1 MEEQIGKIS
10 HYFAKI
16 SVGII
21 AVAQDELKVGDQ
33 IHIKGH
39 TSDFFQTIESM
50 QSEHH
55 SITAAKAGDS
65 VGIKVVAP
73 VHEHDV
79 VYKVKPD

>member
-21 AVAQDELKVGDQ
+21 DITQGELKVGDQ

-39 TSDFFQTIESM
+39 TSDFFQAVESM
-50 QSEHH
+50 QSEHKA
-55 SITAAKAGDS
+55 ITTAKVGDS

-73 VHEHDV
+73 VHEHDIV
-79 VYKVKPD
+79 FKVKPD

>member
-21 AVAQDELKVGDQ
+21 EVVKGELKVGDK

-39 TSDFFQTIESM
+39 TSDFFQVVESM
-50 QSEHH
+50 QSEHK
-55 SITAAKAGDS
+55 SVAGAKAGDS
-65 VGIKVVAP
+65 VGIKVVSP
-73 VHEHDV
+73 VHEHDLV
-79 VYKVKPD
+79 FKVQPD

>member
-21 AVAQDELKVGDQ
+21 AVAQGELKVGDR
-33 IHIKGH
+33 IHVKGH
-39 TSDFFQTIESM
+39 TSDFFQAVESM
-50 QSEHH
+50 QSEHQ
-55 SITAAKAGDS
+55 TVVAAKAGDS